1 MGVKWYARI
10 SPARLLT
17 ANWRYVST
25 QFFPVGAREYVLAID
40 MPPKLWYA
48 TQFCASLL
56 HGKYTIE
63 GERNT
68 RASHV
73 FACELIRGVAVL
85 LFPDGSR
92 RKAFLRRSSI
102 PDDGRIDLSL
112 FKVYAARRSLCY
124 GRVSE
129 CHPAPRTWRV
139 IFEALQRAY
148 PSFFVTLPV

>member
-1 MGVKWYARI
+1 MKWYARI

-17 ANWRYVST
+17 ADWRYVST

-48 TQFCASLL
+48 TQFCTMLL
-56 HGKYTIE
+56 RGEYTIIE
-63 GERNT
+63 GERST

-73 FACELIRGVAVL
+73 FACELIRGVAAL
-85 LFPDGSR
+85 LFTDGSR
-92 RKAFLRRSSI
+92 RKAFLRRSSA
-102 PDDGRIDLSL
+102 DGGRIDLSL

-124 GRVSE
+124 GLSE

-139 IFEALQRAY
+139 ILEALQRAY